1 MQANYCS
8 PLLYTSSLSPSL
20 PVYCLLQL
28 RVYVCG
34 LSLHE
39 QSYYEMSNPSLEDR
53 GFTGFKRHRMTLGV
67 PGRTHA
73 VFKKRICAMNRNNKC
88 CHILHSQ
95 MDENDRTNYT
105 QTISTIQFLSKCHLL
120 FYKLNKFLG
129 MLASQLRIH
138 LQYQVH
144 CSSYIL
150 YIERL

>member
-8 PLLYTSSLSPSL
+8 PSLYTSSLSPSP

-28 RVYVCG
+28 RVYVRG
-34 LSLHE
+34 LSLDE

-67 PGRTHA
+67 PGRTNA
-73 VFKKRICAMNRNNKC
+73 VFQKRICAMNRNNKC
-88 CHILHSQ
+88 CHILHCQ

-105 QTISTIQFLSKCHLL
+105 HNNFNHSISLEMSSVKVKQMLKT
-120 FYKLNKFLG
+120 FLG
-129 MLASQLRIH
+129 MLASLFRMH

-144 CSSYIL
+144 CRCNIYTI
-150 YIERL
+150 Y